1 MKGDAWQW
9 HFRVVVVT
17 GGCLLSAFAAQPT
30 GAVAGVERFV
40 DFEPRLSLRETYSDG
55 EVGSGNNS
63 RGWVSSLTPGFKLQR
78 QGSRAKTDIDYSL
91 NNLYYHD
98 DSEFDLRHR
107 LGGSIIGEILQRELF
122 IESRF
127 SKRDQI
133 ISPLR
138 ATNIDSTLQ
147 RDNLTSGT
155 TWSIGPRWEHRLGD
169 VAISTLRYEV
179 NRVTFSDNAA
189 DDSWG
194 TSLNAG
200 LNSGALFSDWFW
212 SADYSKNDVRYSGED
227 GRDEFEM
234 YSGTLGYNLTR
245 KLNVYVTV
253 GNENNQFRNS
263 VGSTGGSYWS
273 VGTGFSPSVRTSLN
287 ASIGKRFFGDTYS
300 FALNHSARRWNATVS
315 RSETITT
322 TRQQQLG
329 DIFLICPPEIPNC
342 TPAEAIAFG
351 VDIGVRNGTYIQKS
365 LAGSVTYSLAK
376 SAWTLS
382 AFDQERTFRDGSGG
396 DDQSSG
402 ATLGWN
408 WRFGPR
414 TGAHASTGW
423 TQYQFSTGTATE
435 VDRWFVR
442 LGLDRELAP
451 ELKGSL
457 NYSYQSRSSN
467 GVADRN
473 LKGGNTL
480 SAQLHK
486 TF

>member
-1 MKGDAWQW
+1 MKGGSYAG
-9 HFRVVVVT
+9 FPRITV
-17 GGCLLSAFAAQPT
+17 
-30 GAVAGVERFV
+30 AVAGWLFAMLVPQRTCAEAGGERFF
-40 DFEPRLSLRETYSDG
+40 DFEPRVSVRETWSDG
-55 EVGSGNNS
+55 EGGSGGNS
-63 RGWVSSLTPGFKLQR
+63 RGWVSALTPGFKLQR
-78 QGSRAKTDIDYSL
+78 QGSRVKTDVNYSL

-98 DSEFDLRHR
+98 DSELDLRHQ
-107 LGGSIIGEILQRELF
+107 LGGSVLGEILQRELF
-122 IESRF
+122 VDSHF

-147 RDNLTSGT
+147 RDNLTSST
-155 TWSIGPRWEHRLGD
+155 SWSLGPRWERRLGD
-169 VAISTLRYEV
+169 VASSTLRYEV
-179 NRVTFSDNAA
+179 NRVSFSGGAA

-194 TSLNAG
+194 TSLIAG
-200 LNSGALFSDWFW
+200 LDSGELFSDWFW

-253 GNENNQFRNS
+253 GDENNQFRNS

-300 FALNHSARRWNATVS
+300 FSLSHSARRWNATVS

-342 TPAEAIAFG
+342 TPEEAIAFG
-351 VDIGVRNGTYIQKS
+351 VDIGVRDGTYIQKS
-365 LAGSVTYSLAK
+365 LTGSVTYSLAK
-376 SAWTLS
+376 SSWTLS

-396 DDQSSG
+396 NDQSSG

-408 WRFGPR
+408 WRFGPK
-414 TGAHASTGW
+414 TSVHTSAGW
-423 TQYQFSTGTATE
+423 TNYQFSTGTATE
-435 VDRWFVR
+435 VDRWFLR
-442 LGLDRELAP
+442 TGLDRDLATD
-451 ELKGSL
+451 LKGSL
-457 NYSYQSRSSN
+457 NYSYQKRSSD
-467 GVADRN
+467 GVADRG

-480 SAQLHK
+480 SAHLHK

>member
-1 MKGDAWQW
+1 MKGGSYAG
-9 HFRVVVVT
+9 FPRIALAVAV
-17 GGCLLSAFAAQPT
+17 GLLSPLGAQRATAA
-30 GAVAGVERFV
+30 AGVERYL
-40 DFEPRLSLRETYSDG
+40 DFEPRVSVRETYSDG
-55 EVGSGNNS
+55 GTGSGGNS
-63 RGWVSSLTPGFKLQR
+63 RGWVSALTPGFKLQR
-78 QGSRAKTDIDYSL
+78 QGSRVKTDVNYSL

-98 DSEFDLRHR
+98 DSELDLRHQF
-107 LGGSIIGEILQRELF
+107 GGSILGEIIQRELF
-122 IESRF
+122 VDSHF

-138 ATNIDSTLQ
+138 ASNIDQTLQ
-147 RDNLTSGT
+147 RDNLTSST
-155 TWSIGPRWEHRLGD
+155 NWSIGPRWERRLGD
-169 VAISTLRYEV
+169 VASSTVRYEV
-179 NRVTFSDNAA
+179 NQVSFSGGAA

-194 TSLNAG
+194 TSLSAG

-212 SADYSKNDVRYSGED
+212 SADYSKNDIRYSGEE

-245 KLNVYVTV
+245 KLNVYLTA

-263 VGSTGGSYWS
+263 VGSTGGSYWN
-273 VGTGFSPSVRTSLN
+273 VGAGFSPSVRTSLN

-300 FALNHSARRWNATVS
+300 FALNHSARRWSATVS

-329 DIFLICPPEIPNC
+329 EIFLICPPEIPNC
-342 TPAEAIAFG
+342 TPEEAIAFG
-351 VDIGVRNGTYIQKS
+351 VDIGVRDGTYIQKS
-365 LAGSVTYSLAK
+365 LTGSVTYSRAK
-376 SAWTLS
+376 SSWTLS

-408 WRFGPR
+408 WRFGPK
-414 TGAHASTGW
+414 TSVHTSTGW

-442 LGLDRELAP
+442 TGLDRDLAP

-457 NYSYQSRSSN
+457 NYSYQKRSAS
-467 GVADRN
+467 GAAERGPR
-473 LKGGNTL
+473 GGNTV
-480 SAQLHK
+480 SAHLHK